1 MNRDV
6 IAYIELLKD
15 IHTKTELVTEQL
27 FSMEY
32 QMFSGSRSEIRNA
45 SDIDKLLAL
54 NHFLRMTIKEFYNT
68 FMQRSEVT
76 WLYDY
81 VKKYKLEQD
90 CNEDLY
96 LINKW
101 YNEFAV
107 KKKFNPEN
115 KSNYAETVTETQ
127 LLKDIEESLKIY
139 QELKELSEYIKNWN
153 INYSPAGFFGVNKV
167 EMVCKNLKATY
178 PQLSVSTSLAYN
190 LAKDNDMLDVLNIT
204 PNED

>member
-1 MNRDV
+1 MNKDV

-15 IHTKTELVTEQL
+15 IHTKTELVTERL

-32 QMFSGSRSEIRNA
+32 QMFAGTRSEIKHA
-45 SDIDKLLAL
+45 SDVDKLLAL

-68 FMQRSEVT
+68 FMQRTAVT

-90 CNEDLY
+90 CSDDLY

-115 KSNYAETVTETQ
+115 KTNYAETVTEAQ
-127 LLKDIEESLKIY
+127 LLKDIEESLKIF
-139 QELKELSEYIKNWN
+139 QEIKGLSKNIRDWN
-153 INYSPAGFFGVNKV
+153 ISYSPAGFFGVNKV
-167 EMVCKNLKATY
+167 EMVSKNLKATY

-190 LAKDNDMLDVLNIT
+190 LAKDNDMLELI
-204 PNED
+204 EDEI

>member
-1 MNRDV
+1 MNKDV

-15 IHTKTELVTEQL
+15 IHTKTELVTERL

-32 QMFSGSRSEIRNA
+32 QMFAGSRSEIKNA
-45 SDIDKLLAL
+45 SDVDKLLAL
-54 NHFLRMTIKEFYNT
+54 NHFLRMTVKEFYNT
-68 FMQRSEVT
+68 FMQRTEVT

-90 CNEDLY
+90 CSDDLY

-115 KSNYAETVTETQ
+115 KTNYAETVTDAQ
-127 LLKDIEESLKIY
+127 LLKDIEESLKIF
-139 QELKELSEYIKNWN
+139 QEIKELSKYIRNCN
-153 INYSPAGFFGVNKV
+153 ISYSPAGFFGVNKV
-167 EMVCKNLKATY
+167 EMVSKNLKATY

-190 LAKDNDMLDVLNIT
+190 LAKDNDMLELI
-204 PNED
+204 EDEI

>member
-1 MNRDV
+1 MNRDI
-6 IAYIELLKD
+6 IAYIELLKE
-15 IHTKTELVTEQL
+15 IHTKTEVVTEKL

-32 QMFSGSRSEIRNA
+32 QMYAGTRSEIKNA
-45 SDIDKLLAL
+45 SDVDKLLAL

-68 FMQRSEVT
+68 FFQRAQVS

-90 CNEDLY
+90 CSDDLF

-115 KSNYAETVTETQ
+115 KTDYANVVKDNE
-127 LLKDIEESLKIY
+127 LLQDIADSLNIY
-139 QELKELSEYIKNWN
+139 KHLKELSAYVKSWDFF
-153 INYSPAGFFGVNKV
+153 YTPAGMFGVNKV
-167 EMVCKNLKATY
+167 EMVSKNLKATY
-178 PQLSVSTSLAYN
+178 PQLSVSSSLAFN
-190 LAKDNDMLDVLNIT
+190 LAKDNDMLNII
-204 PNED
+204 E